1 VNKADDAAALAR
13 RRAQD
18 LLDRHKGKEADRFAD
33 RDKQRAL
40 DAAKTAR
47 LRDLR
52 LAKEAAERAEKAAAK
67 PARPS
72 RSRGAS

>member
-1 VNKADDAAALAR
+1 MNKADDAAAVAR

-18 LLDRHKGKEADRFAD
+18 LLDRHKGKDADRFAD
-33 RDKQRAL
+33 RDKARQL

-47 LRDLR
+47 LRELR

-67 PARPS
+67 PSRPA
-72 RSRGAS
+72 RSRKAV